1 LLTCFSGSRQ
11 TVLKALEKDILYLV
25 IVVVF
30 IRRKKEKEELDV
42 CVEDK
47 KSRFS
52 IFGNRKRC

>member
-1 LLTCFSGSRQ
+1 MG
-11 TVLKALEKDILYLV
+11 
-25 IVVVF
+25 F

-47 KSRFS
+47 KRFS

>member
-1 LLTCFSGSRQ
+1 
-11 TVLKALEKDILYLV
+11 VLV

>member
-1 LLTCFSGSRQ
+1 MLTCFSGSRQ

-42 CVEDK
+42 CVEGK
-47 KSRFS
+47 KSRLS